1 VTSGVDDYLKALERL
16 ADAASQHEAA
26 TGEIKAEVAD
36 QRNTI
41 EQAHR
46 TETAAI
52 AAANDELHATLA
64 IARDGLA
71 QVELDSLLP
80 RKVRPS
86 SDGTTRNLPE
96 LRSTVS
102 GLGQLCTALFEA
114 RDDRRRAELAA
125 ELAARK
131 AARTPEPARSLVDEP
146 NPFTARAI
154 LVALFGL
161 AGTAFAA
168 VVTESGTV
176 ATIGSLATVTVAL
189 ILSRQRATVEPDR
202 ELSPPN

>member
-16 ADAASQHEAA
+16 AGAASQHEAA

-36 QRNTI
+36 QRNRI

-64 IARDGLA
+64 IARDGLS

-86 SDGTTRNLPE
+86 SGGATRNLSE

-102 GLGQLCTALFEA
+102 DLGQLCTALFEA
-114 RDDRRRAELAA
+114 SDDRRSAELAA

-131 AARTPEPARSLVDEP
+131 AARTPEPALSLEP
-146 NPFTARAI
+146 NPFIARAI

-161 AGTAFAA
+161 AGTAVAA
-168 VVTESGTV
+168 VVTGSGTV
-176 ATIGSLATVTVAL
+176 ATIGILVTMTVAL
-189 ILSRQRATVEPDR
+189 ILSRQRAKVEPDR
-202 ELSPPN
+202 QLPPPN